1 MLNGKLQTVSRYALR
16 QKCVFKSIRSISTSL
31 PILISHKHHVGKEP
45 LVYRTVGSQ
54 LELSAAEFGNAEA
67 IVSCHEGKR
76 YTFKSLLK
84 EADGLAAG
92 LLKLGLKRGDTVG
105 LWAPNYMHWYLGMM
119 GAARA
124 GLTSVGINPAFQG
137 PEVAYCLNKVNI
149 KAIIAPESFKTQ
161 NYYEILRDICP
172 EIVNAESG
180 KIRSEKFPHLQSVII
195 NSNDG
200 LKGAIRFDDLLDL
213 ANKSEREEI
222 TKIQTQV
229 LPESPCNIQ
238 FTSGTTGNPKAAALS
253 HYNFVNNGIHVGNRN
268 ELAGERICV
277 QVPMFH
283 AFGVV
288 ITIMGAMT
296 KGATMVLPAAGFSPK
311 DSLQA
316 IVNEKCSVLHGT
328 PTMYVDLVNTQRK
341 LKLPLGRIKKAVTG
355 GAIVSPQLIKD
366 VREVLGVES
375 VRSVY
380 GLTETT
386 AVIFQSL
393 PGDHDDI
400 VLNSVGHLQDHIEA
414 KVVDAEGKCVPY
426 GQPGELCVRGYV
438 TMLGYHGDE
447 EKTTE
452 TIGKDKWLR
461 TGDQFILEENGYG
474 RIVGRLKE
482 MIIRGGENIFP
493 KEIEDFLNAHPDIIE
508 AHVIGVPDERLGEEV
523 CAFVRL
529 NEGVDPASFTAEALK
544 AYSKGKLAHFKIPRF
559 VIPVDSFPKT
569 TSGKIQKFKLVKAF
583 KERQSQDR
591 NTAWA

>member
-1 MLNGKLQTVSRYALR
+1 
-16 QKCVFKSIRSISTSL
+16 SISTSK
-31 PILISHKHHVGKEP
+31 PILISHKHHVGKDP
-45 LVYRTVGSQ
+45 LVYRTIGNQ
-54 LELSAAEFGNAEA
+54 LELSAAEYGNVEA

-76 YTFKSLLK
+76 YTFKSLLA

-92 LLKLGLKRGDTVG
+92 FRKLGLQRGDTIG
-105 LWAPNYMHWYLGMM
+105 LWAPNYTHWYLGMM

-149 KAIIAPESFKTQ
+149 KAIVAPETFKTQ
-161 NYYEILRDICP
+161 NYYEILRGICP
-172 EIVNAESG
+172 EIVDAEPG
-180 KIRSEKFPHLQSVII
+180 KIRSEKFPHLRSVII
-195 NSNDG
+195 DSTDG
-200 LKGAIRFDDLLDL
+200 LKGALRFNDLLHL
-213 ANKSEREEI
+213 ANKAEREEVAK
-222 TKIQTQV
+222 TQSKIV
-229 LPESPCNIQ
+229 PESPCNIQ

-253 HYNFVNNGIHVGNRN
+253 HFNFVNNGIHVGNRN
-268 ELAGERICV
+268 QLEGERICV
-277 QVPMFH
+277 QVPLFH
-283 AFGVV
+283 AYGVV
-288 ITIMGAMT
+288 ITIMAALT
-296 KGATMVLPAAGFSPK
+296 KGATMVLPAPGFSPK
-311 DSLQA
+311 DSLKA
-316 IVNEKCSVLHGT
+316 IVHERCTVLHGT

-341 LKLPLGRIKKAVTG
+341 LQVPLGRIKKAITG

-393 PGDHDDI
+393 PEDSDDV
-400 VLNSVGHLQDHIEA
+400 VLNSVGYLQDHVEA
-414 KVVDAEGKCVPY
+414 KVIDAKGRCLPY
-426 GQPGELCVRGYV
+426 GQPGELCIRGYT

-447 EKTTE
+447 EKTNE

-493 KEIEDFLNAHPDIIE
+493 KEIEDFLNAHPQIIE
-508 AHVIGVPDERLGEEV
+508 AHVIGVPDQRLGEEV

-529 NEGVDPASFTAEALK
+529 NEGVDPATFTTETLK
-544 AYSKGKLAHFKIPRF
+544 AYSKGKLAHFKVPRF
-559 VIPVDSFPKT
+559 VIPVDAFPKT
-569 TSGKIQKFKLVKAF
+569 TSGKVQKFKLVEAF
-583 KERQSQDR
+583 NRKYNQDR
-591 NTAWA
+591 KAAT